1 MKTDMELLRQEWERY
16 GLALPKLV
24 YWNINARH
32 NNILDDANNPDV
44 TFVSGCSP
52 IIFQSV
58 IEGKSGQEIML
69 DKLNSNRYANIK

>member
-1 MKTDMELLRQEWERY
+1 METIRNQWEAV
-16 GLALPKLV
+16 GIKMPKLV

-32 NNILDDANNPDV
+32 NNILDDVNNPDV